1 VIGLCTCGNRVFHRL
16 ADTVFFEKG
25 VPTPVWPG
33 AIIYE
38 CAACGATYRH
48 EDAGAWLPTS
58 AAEPTL
64 LDMSARIADATRAA
78 IKDTEYEF
86 YSAVMQASGASLEEV
101 QRELAKTA
109 AGDVSSQ

>member
-1 VIGLCTCGNRVFHRL
+1 
-16 ADTVFFEKG
+16 
-25 VPTPVWPG
+25 
-33 AIIYE
+33 
-38 CAACGATYRH
+38 
-48 EDAGAWLPTS
+48 
-58 AAEPTL
+58 
-64 LDMSARIADATRAA
+64 MSARIADATRAA